1 MKCPLLEELLW
12 GGLRSLCNQN
22 LNHLLTKLF
31 GLGSFSIASSLD
43 LVFVVSSEGNSEP
56 AHEVAVA
63 SLGLDESLN
72 EEVPLL
78 YETTE
83 PITGDVSAVEVG
95 VVIEAL
101 DFSIWTAL
109 RGTALFSAV
118 RRDSQRRSKRKN
130 IGEKQL

>member
-78 YETTE
+78 YGTTE
-83 PITGDVSAVEVG
+83 PITGDVHAVEVG
-95 VVIEAL
+95 VAIEAP
-101 DFSIWTAL
+101 DSSIWTAL
-109 RGTALFSAV
+109 WGSALSSAV
-118 RRDSQRRSKRKN
+118 RRVSQRRSKRKD

>member
-1 MKCPLLEELLW
+1 M
-12 GGLRSLCNQN
+12 
-22 LNHLLTKLF
+22 
-31 GLGSFSIASSLD
+31 
-43 LVFVVSSEGNSEP
+43 VSSEGNSEP

-63 SLGLDESLN
+63 SLGLDESLS

-101 DFSIWTAL
+101 DSSIWTAL